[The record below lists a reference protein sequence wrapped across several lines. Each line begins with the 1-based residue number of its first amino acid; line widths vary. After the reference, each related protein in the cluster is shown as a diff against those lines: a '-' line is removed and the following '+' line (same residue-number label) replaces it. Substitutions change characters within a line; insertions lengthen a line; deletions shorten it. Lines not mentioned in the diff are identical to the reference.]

1 MRSAAKPIEFTDAE
15 SEHDGP
21 DPATRRSRPRV
32 PKGTVYNEE
41 SDSNSSGKY

>member
-1 MRSAAKPIEFTDAE
+1 MDAE

-21 DPATRRSRPRV
+21 DPTMRQSRPHI
-32 PKGTVYNEE
+32 PKGTVYNKE